1 MAAVLL
7 PPNDQIAPVMLPIH
21 RTSKAAHREE
31 NAAEAPIQL
40 SKDEFEALDRTGRRL
55 L

>member
-1 MAAVLL
+1 
-7 PPNDQIAPVMLPIH
+7 VMLPIH
-21 RTSKAAHREE
+21 RTSNVAHPEE
-31 NAAEAPIQL
+31 NAAAAPIQL